1 MSSLNISNPQAC
13 GQENLTFNRE
23 VLAGFFNDR
32 LVRPVLLVMIQKEES
47 NYLSKTA

>member
-32 LVRPVLLVMIQKEES
+32 LVRPVLVMIQKEES